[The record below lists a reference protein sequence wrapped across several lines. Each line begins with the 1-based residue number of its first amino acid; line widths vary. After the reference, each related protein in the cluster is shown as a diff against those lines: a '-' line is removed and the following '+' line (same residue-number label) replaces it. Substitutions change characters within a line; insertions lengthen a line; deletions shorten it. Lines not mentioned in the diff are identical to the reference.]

1 MEAMSPYFICASSII
16 SCNGK
21 YFGNRLFQRIKEREN
36 MKMIP
41 RLDKT
46 ALVVTDLD
54 DIEEEKNH
62 WASKT
67 GMERLAAVELNRL
80 LVYGEDR
87 IASRLQRFFEIAG
100 LAQG

>member
-1 MEAMSPYFICASSII
+1 METIT
-16 SCNGK
+16 
-21 YFGNRLFQRIKEREN
+21 
-36 MKMIP
+36 

-54 DIEEEKNH
+54 DIEEEKKY

-67 GMERLAAVELNRL
+67 GIQRLEAVELNRL

-87 IASRLQRFFEIAG
+87 IASRLQRFIEVAP
-100 LAQG
+100 LA

>member
-1 MEAMSPYFICASSII
+1 MENIT
-16 SCNGK
+16 
-21 YFGNRLFQRIKEREN
+21 
-36 MKMIP
+36 

-46 ALVVTDLD
+46 ALVVTSLD
-54 DIEEEKNH
+54 DIGEEKNY

-87 IASRLQRFFEIAG
+87 IASRLQRFIEVAP
-100 LAQG
+100 LE

>member
-1 MEAMSPYFICASSII
+1 ME
-16 SCNGK
+16 K
-21 YFGNRLFQRIKEREN
+21 V
-36 MKMIP
+36 P

-54 DIEEEKNH
+54 DIEEEKNY